1 MKLAAL
7 IATTAVVGAVAA
19 SATAAAPSAHAG
31 TAKPPCT
38 PKIAATKGHGEV
50 EYCGPA
56 TATLT
61 IAGKTYTF
69 KNGYCE
75 NDPAAKFTLQLTLGT
90 IVEGEQKGNLGMP
103 LFELNLISS
112 SIKIDTVT
120 ADSGGKTLTSVGA
133 VAIKGSLT
141 NGTFASTKSFLNS
154 TPFSGSW
161 NCHGPIYYL

>member
-1 MKLAAL
+1 MKLVAL
-7 IATTAVVGAVAA
+7 IATAAITGSLVADAAAA
-19 SATAAAPSAHAG
+19 SPAARAG
-31 TAKPPCT
+31 STRPPCV
-38 PKIAATKGHGEV
+38 PKITATKGHGEV

-75 NDPAAKFTLQLTLGT
+75 NDPAAHFTLQLTLGA
-90 IVEGEQKGNLGMP
+90 IVEGQRNGNLGVP
-103 LFELNLISS
+103 LFELNIINS

-133 VAIKGSLT
+133 VTIKGSLT

-154 TPFSGSW
+154 KPFSGSW